1 MSRVRPYG
9 MLVVAGLVLASLMVG
24 CGKPKSRAR
33 EQWTGI
39 GDISEIGPGGS
50 AGLEYEPTLGP
61 GALPDRPLE
70 GAYELVEDLF
80 ESAYFDYDSAVIRS
94 DQMYKLD
101 AVAAYMRQNATE
113 QLLLEGHCDERGSR
127 EYNMALG
134 ERRAQAARNY
144 LIDSGIDPMRIQ
156 TKSYGEEM
164 PADPGHNEEAWRLC
178 RRAEFKIMR

>member
-1 MSRVRPYG
+1 
-9 MLVVAGLVLASLMVG
+9 VVGLVLVSLVAG

-39 GDISEIGPGGS
+39 DDISEVDSGLAPGI
-50 AGLEYEPTLGP
+50 EYEPATGM
-61 GALPDRPLE
+61 ADLPDRPPE

-80 ESAYFDYDSAVIRS
+80 EAVLFDFDSAVVRS
-94 DQMYKLD
+94 DEMYKLD
-101 AVAAYMRQNATE
+101 AVATYLSQNTTD
-113 QLLLEGHCDERGSR
+113 QLLVEGHCDERGSR

-156 TKSYGEEM
+156 TKSFGEEM
-164 PADPGHNEEAWRLC
+164 PVDPGHDESAWRLN
-178 RRAEFKIMR
+178 RRSELKVMR

>member
-1 MSRVRPYG
+1 MSRVRQYG
-9 MLVVAGLVLASLMVG
+9 MLVLVGLVLASLVVG

-39 GDISEIGPGGS
+39 GDISEIGPGGR
-50 AGLEYEPTLGP
+50 AGLEYDPALGP

-70 GAYELVEDLF
+70 GAYEIIEDLF
-80 ESAYFDYDSAVIRS
+80 ENTLFDYDSAVIRP

-101 AVAAYMRQNATE
+101 AVAAYLRQNPMD
-113 QLLLEGHCDERGSR
+113 QLLVEGHCDERGSR
-127 EYNMALG
+127 VYNMALG

-156 TKSYGEEM
+156 TLSCGEEM
-164 PADPGHNEEAWRLC
+164 PLDPGHNEEAWRKN